1 MKDTCC
7 RLVKIF
13 LILVIAIYVV
23 ASLKAEVKDY
33 FIDSISSKE
42 LFLYSLI
49 WRVKEIFLSSSKKD
63 KKDYR
68 CVPLAF
74 SIGKV
79 VICSSKTYSSENL
92 EWTVHLPAALS
103 SPQLVL
109 SLKLSYEFYSEYHTL
124 HELNP
129 EVTLLRADMR
139 YCAINY

>member
-1 MKDTCC
+1 MHPDD
-7 RLVKIF
+7 I
-13 LILVIAIYVV
+13 

-33 FIDSISSKE
+33 FIDSIPSKE
-42 LFLYSLI
+42 LFLDSLI

-79 VICSSKTYSSENL
+79 VICSPKTYSSENL

-109 SLKLSYEFYSEYHTL
+109 SLKLPYEFYTSTVNTTL
-124 HELNP
+124 CMN
-129 EVTLLRADMR
+129 
-139 YCAINY
+139 